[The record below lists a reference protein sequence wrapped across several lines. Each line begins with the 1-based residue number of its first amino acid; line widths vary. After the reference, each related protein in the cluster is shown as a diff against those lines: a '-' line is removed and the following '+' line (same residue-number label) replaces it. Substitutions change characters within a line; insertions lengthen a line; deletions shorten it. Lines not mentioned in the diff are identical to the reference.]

1 MCAKVFIKMG
11 IFLGLTHVHI
21 RKTTAMKLY
30 EALLLYGDTT
40 DVPETNIDEI
50 LNLLLETDWAQPLKD
65 VRPIRNNL
73 CDLLGVKPPVVVG
86 AVNNN

>member
-1 MCAKVFIKMG
+1 MG

-30 EALLLYGDTT
+30 EALLIHGDTT

-50 LNLLLETDWAQPLKD
+50 LNILLETDWAQPLKD

-73 CDLLGVKPPVVVG
+73 CELLGVKPPVVIG
-86 AVNNN
+86 SAVNNN